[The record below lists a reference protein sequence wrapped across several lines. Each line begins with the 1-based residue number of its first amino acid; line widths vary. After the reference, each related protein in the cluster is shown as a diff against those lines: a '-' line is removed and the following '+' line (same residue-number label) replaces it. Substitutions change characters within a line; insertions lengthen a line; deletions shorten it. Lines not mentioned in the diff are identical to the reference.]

1 MKRWIVFFACSLF
14 LLTSCETEMDK
25 YYELPSW
32 LKGNS
37 WEVLESKGNFSIFLK
52 GVEKTSYKDLVQG
65 KGQVTVMAPTDEA
78 FKAYFAKRK
87 INSLDDLSANELD
100 KLIAYH
106 LVYYSFT
113 KERFENY
120 NPEGVDAESETT
132 SPGLFY
138 KFRTKSRDEVTTE
151 TDSTDNNRSK
161 KVMHKER
168 FLPVFSYNLF
178 NSKHIDAKSNYEY
191 FYPESTWSG
200 DKGFNVSN
208 ATVNEYGLVT
218 DNGYVYT
225 LNQVVDPLETVYN
238 KLSEAADYNSFKA
251 IYDKFINYKYD
262 ASSTTSYGKGD
273 SLFLHYHTPIPAI
286 ASEWTND
293 LTSSVAD
300 YAQLSNLSKKA
311 VNVFAPNNAS
321 IQAFYDKYWRPYY
334 GNSGINNV
342 NLIPLLALL
351 SNHVNS
357 GEVLFPETIEA
368 GKIVTSWHTPII
380 FDTKSTK
387 LRQMCVN
394 GTLYGLDH
402 VIVPPMFEKVTAPMY
417 CNPEYNI
424 FLNMASYY
432 TDVLLSDQNQFKVF
446 YPTNNMIVN
455 HTTYAG
461 SSISYVNTNPKKYG
475 SQEILVEGLNGSE
488 TMKET
493 PKRILSGN
501 HIAIK
506 TMSTRDDEAV
516 YKTISPYNYIY
527 VKGNKI
533 YSSAAYNSGADAPTF
548 SKINSWSNGTGYA
561 LQGEAS
567 ALLPEFSQFKD
578 VVTSTISCPTE
589 FNGFSKLI
597 GTSGLAKT
605 VPAFNFLQG
614 NRFIVLIPTQNALD
628 KAAAAGK
635 IPATAKLA
643 DFLKYY
649 FVDVNTSNLLD
660 YPFPG
665 ADIKGELT
673 TFRYLSNGQSAK
685 LTLIDTGSGLK
696 IKDVK
701 GNIVNVVSY
710 FPKIYSDGAAY
721 LIDGL
726 LEVE

>member
-1 MKRWIVFFACSLF
+1 MKKKSIFFACILF
-14 LLTSCETEMDK
+14 LFTSCNSEMDK

-37 WEVLESKGNFSIFLK
+37 WEVLEAKGNFSIFLK
-52 GVEKTSYKDLVQG
+52 GVEKTSYKELVQG
-65 KGQVTVMAPTDEA
+65 KGQITVMAPTDDA

-120 NPEGVDAESETT
+120 SPEGIDAESETT

-138 KFRTKSRDEVTTE
+138 KFRTKSRDAITSE
-151 TDSTDNNRSK
+151 TDSTDNKRVK
-161 KVMHKER
+161 MVMHKER
-168 FLPVFSYNLF
+168 FLPVFSSNLF

-191 FYPESTWSG
+191 FYPTSTWSG

-208 ATVNEYGLVT
+208 ATVNEYSIVT

-225 LNQVVDPLETVYN
+225 LNQVVDPLETIYS
-238 KLSEAADYNSFKA
+238 KLSGSADYSTFRN

-262 ASSTTSYGKGD
+262 ASSTASYGKGD
-273 SLFLHYHTPIPAI
+273 SLFVHYHTSLPAI

-293 LTSSVAD
+293 LNSSVSD

-311 VNVFAPNNAS
+311 MNVFAPDNTS
-321 IQAFYDKYWRPYY
+321 LQTFYDKYWRPYY

-342 NLIPLLALL
+342 NFVPLLALL
-351 SNHVNS
+351 SNHVNN
-357 GEVLFPETIEA
+357 GEVLFPETIES
-368 GKIVTSWHTPII
+368 GKVVTSWVTPIV
-380 FDTKSTK
+380 FDTKSAK

-402 VIVPPMFEKVTAPMY
+402 VIVPPMFEKVTAPMF
-417 CNPEYNI
+417 CNPEYNM
-424 FLNMASYY
+424 FLDMSSSYI
-432 TDVLLSDQNQFKVF
+432 DILLSDQNQFKVF
-446 YPTNNMIVN
+446 YPTDNMIVN

-461 SSISYVNTNPKKYG
+461 ASMKYINTNSKKYG
-475 SQEILVEGLNGSE
+475 SQEIQIEGLNGLE
-488 TMKET
+488 TMKYT
-493 PKRILSGN
+493 QKKILSGN
-501 HIAIK
+501 HIVIK
-506 TMSTRDDEAV
+506 TMSSRDDETI
-516 YKTISPYNYIY
+516 YKTISPFNYIY
-527 VKGNKI
+527 SKGNNI
-533 YSSAAYNSGADAPTF
+533 YSSATYNSGAEAPTF
-548 SKINSWSNGTGYA
+548 KKINSWSNGTAYA
-561 LQGEAS
+561 LEGDAS
-567 ALLPEFSQFKD
+567 ALVPEFSQFKD
-578 VVTSTISCPTE
+578 VVTSAVACPSE
-589 FNGFSKLI
+589 FSGFSTLI
-597 GTSGLAKT
+597 GTSGLAKS

-614 NRFIVLIPTQNALD
+614 NRFIVLIPTQ
-628 KAAAAGK
+628 KAITDASSAGK
-635 IPATAKLA
+635 IPPTTKLA

-649 FVDVNTSNLLD
+649 FVDVNSSNLLD

-665 ADIKGELT
+665 ANVKGELT
-673 TFRYLSNGQSAK
+673 TFRYLPNGQMAK

-696 IKDVK
+696 IKDSK
-701 GNIVNVVSY
+701 GNTVNVVSY

-721 LIDGL
+721 LIDGI